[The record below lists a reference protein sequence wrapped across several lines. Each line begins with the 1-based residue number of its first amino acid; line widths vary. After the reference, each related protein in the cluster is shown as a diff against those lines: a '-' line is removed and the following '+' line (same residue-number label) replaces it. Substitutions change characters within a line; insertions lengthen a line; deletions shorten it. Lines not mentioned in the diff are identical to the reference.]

1 MATYLAL
8 IRWTNEGIEK
18 IKESPS
24 RLDAAR
30 KATEA
35 AGAKLVSFYL
45 LMGQYDM
52 AAIIEAPDDAHTP
65 GSVSLLRRKAVF
77 AWKPSALLPR
87 TNTGRSFQ
95 ASPDPRS
102 SGPTLRLG

>member
-8 IRWTNEGIEK
+8 MRWTKEGIEK

-24 RLDAAR
+24 RLDAAK

-35 AGAKLVSFYL
+35 AGALKLVSFDNVNGL
-45 LMGQYDM
+45 ISTWRPTISLSARRRDLRPRQPFLASKAGSAM
-52 AAIIEAPDDAHTP
+52 AN
-65 GSVSLLRRKAVF
+65 SSCFLQ
-77 AWKPSALLPR
+77 PR

-95 ASPDPRS
+95 ASPDPQ
-102 SGPTLRLG
+102 GVVA